1 MTQEKTNGA
10 KVSRFDVRAEY
21 ARLLD
26 EREAAQPPKAPVF
39 AGGFYVVA
47 VGETLPPESLTV
59 YIGESG
65 QEVFDAQR
73 ARAFDTYGDALKWAV
88 ENCEFS
94 QMDFCAVPRGFE
106 KPRFPRVCYLRT
118 YTELTEL

>member
-1 MTQEKTNGA
+1 MKQEKTNGA
-10 KVSRFDVRAEY
+10 KVSRFDVRADY
-21 ARLLD
+21 ARMES
-26 EREAAQPPKAPVF
+26 ERIAKQPPINPEFV
-39 AGGFYVVA
+39 GGVYVVA
-47 VGETLPPESLTV
+47 VGETTPPEHLTV

-73 ARAFDTYGDALKWAV
+73 ARAFYTYGDALKWAV

-94 QMDFCAVPRGFE
+94 QMDFFAVPRGFE

>member
-1 MTQEKTNGA
+1 MKAEKTNGA

-21 ARLLD
+21 ARIES
-26 EREAAQPPKAPVF
+26 ERIAKQPPINPEFV
-39 AGGFYVVA
+39 GGVYVVA
-47 VGETLPPESLTV
+47 VGETTSPEPLTV
-59 YIGESG
+59 FINENG
-65 QEVFDAQR
+65 QEVWDAQE

-94 QMDFCAVPRGFE
+94 QMDFRAVPRGFE